1 MILHPVTEQVRRLTD
16 DAADPTFAAVAE
28 PAPMSAC
35 TLYWLARF
43 SLDDSQ
49 AANRVLAMRKAD
61 EIARRRAMA
70 FALDCWGFA
79 DGEIADKFGVS
90 VRVVRADLAIMRALH
105 KRWRHSPGRREP
117 RRRVP
122 ARRVA

>member
-1 MILHPVTEQVRRLTD
+1 MIPRPVTEQVRRITG
-16 DAADPTFAAVAE
+16 DAIDPTFAAVAE
-28 PAPMSAC
+28 PAPMSAR

-43 SLDDSQ
+43 SYDDRQ
-49 AANRVLAMRKAD
+49 AANRVLAMRGAD

-70 FALDCWGFA
+70 FALDCSGFA
-79 DGEIADKFGVS
+79 DAEIADEFGVS
-90 VRVVRADLAIMRALH
+90 VRTVANDLATMRALH

-122 ARRVA
+122 ARRAA